1 MKIYIQ
7 EDKLPFL
14 ANSNKKKMENL
25 DKYLISEESIIDI
38 YSKQGMYQIND
49 NKTYKLCIKSEKVH
63 KNIVIQNNDINDKKN
78 VILVFDD
85 SEIIKETVYGIP
97 YEHINIP
104 LIIKKY
110 SLNKNNKSSILLVIE
125 FVKKDTLIPI
135 NYYFE
140 YNKKCE
146 ENINI
151 STEDISVFLSL
162 LNKYN
167 NSIC

>member
-7 EDKLPFL
+7 EDKVPFL
-14 ANSNKKKMENL
+14 ANSNKKKLENL

-49 NKTYKLCIKSEKVH
+49 NKTYKLYIKSEKVH
-63 KNIVIQNNDINDKKN
+63 NIVIQDNDINDKKN

-110 SLNKNNKSSILLVIE
+110 CLNKNNKSSILLVIE

-140 YNKKCE
+140 YNKKCQ

>member
-7 EDKLPFL
+7 ENKLPFL
-14 ANSNKKKMENL
+14 ANSNKKKLENL
-25 DKYLISEESIIDI
+25 EKYLISEESIIDI

-49 NKTYKLCIKSEKVH
+49 NKTYKLYTKSEKVH
-63 KNIVIQNNDINDKKN
+63 KNIIIQNDINEKKE
-78 VILVFDD
+78 VILVVDD

-97 YEHINIP
+97 CDHINIP

-135 NYYFE
+135 NYFFE
-140 YNKKCE
+140 YNKKYE
-146 ENINI
+146 ANNNIP
-151 STEDISVFLSL
+151 TEDISVFLSL